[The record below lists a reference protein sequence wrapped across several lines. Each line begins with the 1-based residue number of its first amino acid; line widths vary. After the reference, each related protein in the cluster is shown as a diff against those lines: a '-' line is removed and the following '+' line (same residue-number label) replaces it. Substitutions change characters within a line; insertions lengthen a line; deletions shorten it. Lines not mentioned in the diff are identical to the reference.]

1 MLQRVRIRGLTLSL
15 GLVSCLAL
23 LALQVPAR
31 AETDERTSVTVLVK
45 DAATDQPLPNA
56 RLTLMFKEP
65 RKLKRDK
72 GLSYSAKTNPQGRY
86 KFRIAIARN
95 AYENSHALSLSYR
108 HEGAHQFIQ
117 SIEINVISQ
126 EQASAPRPC
135 CSHWIQCVSHSRNH
149 KFLSARGF
157 KDVST
162 SADQVIE

>member
-1 MLQRVRIRGLTLSL
+1 MLQRVRIRRLTLSL

-31 AETDERTSVTVLVK
+31 AQTDERTSVTVLVK

-86 KFRIAIARN
+86 KFVHIPKGTIHLVVTAD
-95 AYENSHALSLSYR
+95 R
-108 HEGAHQFIQ
+108 HQ
-117 SIEINVISQ
+117 SFGQDFEL
-126 EQASAPRPC
+126 EQ
-135 CSHWIQCVSHSRNH
+135 
-149 KFLSARGF
+149 
-157 KDVST
+157 D
-162 SADQVIE
+162 DQVVEVKLKKPQPLL

>member
-86 KFRIAIARN
+86 KFVHIPKGTIHLVVTA
-95 AYENSHALSLSYR
+95 ER
-108 HEGAHQFIQ
+108 HQ
-117 SIEINVISQ
+117 SFGQDFEL
-126 EQASAPRPC
+126 EQ
-135 CSHWIQCVSHSRNH
+135 
-149 KFLSARGF
+149 
-157 KDVST
+157 D
-162 SADQVIE
+162 DQVVEVKLKKPQPLL